1 MAALGDSYA
10 DYWAHSQVIAELGG
24 RTPAEA
30 LDAGESPKHVW
41 RVVAAQLD
49 LPASQR

>member
-10 DYWAHSQVIAELGG
+10 DYWAHSQVMAELGG

-30 LDAGESPKHVW
+30 LDAGESPKRVW
-41 RVVAAQLD
+41 RIVSEKLD
-49 LPASQR
+49 LPMSQR